1 MGIAVDTYSSI
12 RKMIDIKIR
21 EALASI
27 PKSTIARVVV
37 ATKNTVS
44 CKRVELTGTI
54 DAILTEIP
62 IIRPYYN
69 HYPVKTGDL
78 GVLIPCS
85 VGLDKFVKTA
95 MIPTK
100 KLEDNTNG
108 SGYMFFPLCS
118 KDLDFASD
126 PMANEM
132 YSLDG
137 QSKIILDIKQ
147 ILLNDKFQNKV
158 SLEATGITIQD
169 LSQNSIKMSASG
181 LTIKDSS
188 QNTIECSAS
197 GITIKDSKGNTI
209 EMGTGIKIKDMY
221 NNSIETTAVSVT
233 IKNASCTVELGA
245 AGVSINNG
253 ALEILP

>member
-1 MGIAVDTYSSI
+1 MGVDIYSSI

-21 EALASI
+21 EALSSI
-27 PKSTIARVVV
+27 PRTAIGRVVV

-44 CKRVELTGTI
+44 CKRVELTGTL
-54 DAILTEIP
+54 DSILTNIP

-69 HYPVKTGDL
+69 HYPVKTGDI
-78 GVLIPCS
+78 GVLIPS
-85 VGLDKFVKTA
+85 DVSLDTFVKTA
-95 MIPTK
+95 VVPTK
-100 KLEDNTNG
+100 KLEDNVKG
-108 SGYMFFPLCS
+108 SGYMFFPLAS
-118 KDLDFASD
+118 KDLDFAKD

-132 YSLDG
+132 YSIDG
-137 QSKIILDIKQ
+137 QSKILLDIKQ

-169 LSQNSIKMSASG
+169 LSQNSIKMTMSG
-181 LTIKDSS
+181 FTIKDSS
-188 QNTIECSAS
+188 QNTIECKAS

-209 EMGTGIKIKDMY
+209 EMGTGIKIKDMF

-233 IKNASCTVELGA
+233 IKNATSTVELGA